1 MVRVFLVGALAL
13 AVASFSTVSAQI
25 IGDEGPSQLNVV
37 RMPCIRRPNY
47 FADQISV
54 IQLFMVESISI
65 YVVVL
70 GVSTSSNVKMPC

>member
-37 RMPCIRRPNY
+37 RTLVILLYEPC
-47 FADQISV
+47 S
-54 IQLFMVESISI
+54 
-65 YVVVL
+65 
-70 GVSTSSNVKMPC
+70 